1 MQHFIMEPLLNAVLF
16 FFFPSNQI
24 FIFENNIYYCAHV
37 GKQAIRVVSTGKE
50 GVIFNG
56 LSDWL
61 YEGRIRH
68 LGQQLVMSLSYTL
81 DLQNWLELDVQ
92 HCISGEWWT
101 TELKIC
107 YSNSFLKCW
116 TGNNVK

>member
-1 MQHFIMEPLLNAVLF
+1 MQHFVLEPLLNAVLF
-16 FFFPSNQI
+16 FFSFFFPSNQI

-61 YEGRIRH
+61 YEGRTQH

-81 DLQNWLELDVQ
+81 ELQSLLELDIQ
-92 HCISGEWWT
+92 HCISGHWWT
-101 TELKIC
+101 MELKTC
-107 YSNSFLKCW
+107 YSNSCLMC
-116 TGNNVK
+116 

>member
-1 MQHFIMEPLLNAVLF
+1 MQHFIMEPLLTAVLF

-61 YEGRIRH
+61 YEGRT
-68 LGQQLVMSLSYTL
+68 QWLVMSLSYTV
-81 DLQNWLELDVQ
+81 DVQNWLGLDLQ
-92 HCISGEWWT
+92 HCISGDQ
-101 TELKIC
+101 
-107 YSNSFLKCW
+107 
-116 TGNNVK
+116 

>member
-1 MQHFIMEPLLNAVLF
+1 
-16 FFFPSNQI
+16 I

-61 YEGRIRH
+61 YEEALQSYHTRTQERTSEDGRLSLRREAANQSPADSDKRSCGT
-68 LGQQLVMSLSYTL
+68 LAVQFLVVTRRARKCAPLWANRSR
-81 DLQNWLELDVQ
+81 
-92 HCISGEWWT
+92 GT
-101 TELKIC
+101 TRV
-107 YSNSFLKCW
+107 FLAAFA
-116 TGNNVK
+116 